1 MSSNTTPSSN
11 GAFGSLSS
19 SKKDSLKQV
28 IGEAANLFDKFKN
41 KRNLATQ
48 ESNST
53 TTTSSSSSN
62 SIPQSSSFSS
72 LLASAVDGQ
81 TSSSS
86 LLQNL
91 AISFHK
97 TILSNQNSNTNSGAS
112 VSATSSTIAQE
123 NPCRKSSSLVIIDDE
138 SFDDD
143 EASFDCQH
151 LTAKNSPKN
160 FKTSQSEFNI
170 KNVAIINEE
179 QEDVNDGNTSTNH
192 SKLTSS
198 TSLYKVTPSMV
209 NDFSQEETT
218 STASEGATLLRN
230 RFPPKIKSNELSEK
244 EKDKVEF
251 FYSLL

>member
-11 GAFGSLSS
+11 GVFSSLPT

-41 KRNLATQ
+41 KRNLATT
-48 ESNST
+48 ESNP
-53 TTTSSSSSN
+53 TTSSNSN

-97 TILSNQNSNTNSGAS
+97 SILNNQNTNTNSGTS
-112 VSATSSTIAQE
+112 VNATSSTIVQE
-123 NPCRKSSSLVIIDDE
+123 TPYRKSSSLVIIDDE

-160 FKTSQSEFNI
+160 FKTSQSEFNL
-170 KNVAIINEE
+170 KNVSIINEE
-179 QEDVNDGNTSTNH
+179 QEDVNGSNTSNNH
-192 SKLTSS
+192 SKITSS

-209 NDFSQEETT
+209 NDFSQEDTT

-251 FYSLL
+251 FYILH